1 MEARPITLAWRVVL
15 YGLVAAQLLAILA
28 FLLAVFVPD
37 LEQRAPCILVAV
49 LFGLTS
55 FIGLLLWSVESV
67 VPRPAL
73 TRFALRAVLLSCTF
87 WAISPLIYLLKP
99 NKRLI
104 QQREDVSAV
113 FQQMITE
120 GEVAKP
126 PSPPTDFTVWRKG
139 PCFVITYK
147 TQDREAAC

>member
-73 TRFALRAVLLSCTF
+73 IAAHTNR
-87 WAISPLIYLLKP
+87 
-99 NKRLI
+99 
-104 QQREDVSAV
+104 
-113 FQQMITE
+113 TE
-120 GEVAKP
+120 G
-126 PSPPTDFTVWRKG
+126 DG
-139 PCFVITYK
+139 P
-147 TQDREAAC
+147 